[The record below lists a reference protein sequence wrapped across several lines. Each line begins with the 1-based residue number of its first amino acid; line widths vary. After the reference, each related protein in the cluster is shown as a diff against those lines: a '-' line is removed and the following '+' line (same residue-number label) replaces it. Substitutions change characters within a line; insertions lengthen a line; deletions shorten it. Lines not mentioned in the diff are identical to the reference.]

1 MKVEIEELECCLLGP
16 EESELDIRHIVANAT
31 GQKRLWQFFR
41 SSVDRVKVSS
51 WLSARRDGRVVED
64 ASGQIY
70 ERKAREPCGC
80 DVERKRNLMSEA
92 PEELRKQTPRN
103 QRPGREYLW
112 RVDGTVREKQDLGV
126 VVERREECRNGGRE
140 R

>member
-1 MKVEIEELECCLLGP
+1 MLSAWARGIRARHQAHCGERKV
-16 EESELDIRHIVANAT
+16 
-31 GQKRLWQFFR
+31 QKASQACFR

-64 ASGQIY
+64 ASGQIF

-92 PEELRKQTPRN
+92 PEELRKQTFQKIRD
-103 QRPGREYLW
+103 L
-112 RVDGTVREKQDLGV
+112 DEKISG
-126 VVERREECRNGGRE
+126 E
-140 R
+140 